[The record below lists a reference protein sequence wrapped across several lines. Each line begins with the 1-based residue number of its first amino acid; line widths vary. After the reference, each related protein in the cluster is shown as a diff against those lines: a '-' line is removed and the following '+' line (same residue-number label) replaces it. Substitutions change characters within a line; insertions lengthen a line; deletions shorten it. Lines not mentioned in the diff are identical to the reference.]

1 MNFKSIYKLGSP
13 PLSYRLCIALEPWF
27 LISSILLIAVGM
39 YSGLFVAPPDY
50 EMGDAFRIIYVHVP
64 SAWLALLT
72 FAIMTI
78 YSIIALAFKIPF
90 GFIINS
96 AVAPIGAIFTLICL
110 VTGSLWGKPMW
121 GTAWVWDARLTSELI
136 LLFLYLAYIMLHLSI
151 PDRSKADRATA
162 LLAIVGVVNI
172 PIIHY
177 SVVWWNTLH
186 QASTISKFAKPSIA
200 TEMLWPLI
208 IMILGYT
215 LLFAAFLAKRT
226 AAELAVRE
234 KRTRWLQ
241 TLIVGDKNNA

>member
-27 LISSILLIAVGM
+27 LISSILLFVVGM
-39 YSGLFVAPPDY
+39 YSGLFVAPPDD
-50 EMGDAFRIIYVHVP
+50 EMGDAFRIIYFHVP
-64 SAWLALLT
+64 SAYVSMMAYVCMAIAAIIGLIWRSNVAFS
-72 FAIMTI
+72 FAK
-78 YSIIALAFKIPF
+78 SC
-90 GFIINS
+90 
-96 AVAPIGAIFTLICL
+96 APIGASFTFLAL
-110 VTGSLWGKPMW
+110 VTGMLWGKPMW

-136 LLFLYLAYIMLHLSI
+136 LLFLYLAYMLLHLSI
-151 PDRSKADRATA
+151 PDRVKADRSAS

-208 IMILGYT
+208 IMILAYN
-215 LLFAAFLAKRT
+215 LLFAAFLLKRT
-226 AAELAVRE
+226 AAEIAVRE
-234 KRTRWLQ
+234 KRTRWIQ
-241 TLIVGDKNNA
+241 TLILGDKSNV

>member
-13 PLSYRLCIALEPWF
+13 PLSYRLCIVIEPWF

-39 YSGLFVAPPDY
+39 YSGLFVAPPDD
-50 EMGDAFRIIYVHVP
+50 EMGDAFRIIYFHVP
-64 SAWLALLT
+64 SAYVSMMAYVCMAIAASIGLIWRSNVAFSLAK
-72 FAIMTI
+72 
-78 YSIIALAFKIPF
+78 SC
-90 GFIINS
+90 
-96 AVAPIGAIFTLICL
+96 APIGASFTILAL
-110 VTGSLWGKPMW
+110 VTGMLWGKPMW

-151 PDRSKADRATA
+151 PDRAKADRSAS

-186 QASTISKFAKPSIA
+186 QASTISKFSKPSIA

-208 IMILGYT
+208 IMILAYT
-215 LLFAAFLAKRT
+215 LLFGAFLLKRT
-226 AAELAVRE
+226 AAELAIRE
-234 KRTRWLQ
+234 KRTRWIQ
-241 TLIVGDKNNA
+241 TLILGDKSNV

>member
-1 MNFKSIYKLGSP
+1 MGLLAGCASSSSSGIE
-13 PLSYRLCIALEPWF
+13 LSVSR
-27 LISSILLIAVGM
+27 
-39 YSGLFVAPPDY
+39 
-50 EMGDAFRIIYVHVP
+50 GDA
-64 SAWLALLT
+64 
-72 FAIMTI
+72 
-78 YSIIALAFKIPF
+78 
-90 GFIINS
+90 
-96 AVAPIGAIFTLICL
+96 
-110 VTGSLWGKPMW
+110 TGSYA
-121 GTAWVWDARLTSELI
+121 GTYIGTLSLTSTADVVAI
-136 LLFLYLAYIMLHLSI
+136 GSVSTVGIFMAGWGSSNKFSLLGAMRGVAAVVSYEI
-151 PDRSKADRATA
+151 P
-162 LLAIVGVVNI
+162 LVLAIVGVVNI

-226 AAELAVRE
+226 AAELAIRE

>member
-1 MNFKSIYKLGSP
+1 
-13 PLSYRLCIALEPWF
+13 
-27 LISSILLIAVGM
+27 
-39 YSGLFVAPPDY
+39 
-50 EMGDAFRIIYVHVP
+50 
-64 SAWLALLT
+64 
-72 FAIMTI
+72 
-78 YSIIALAFKIPF
+78 
-90 GFIINS
+90 
-96 AVAPIGAIFTLICL
+96 
-110 VTGSLWGKPMW
+110 
-121 GTAWVWDARLTSELI
+121 
-136 LLFLYLAYIMLHLSI
+136 
-151 PDRSKADRATA
+151 

-200 TEMLWPLI
+200 TEMLWPLV

-215 LLFAAFLAKRT
+215 LLFAAFLSKRT

>member
-13 PLSYRLCIALEPWF
+13 PLSYRLCIVIEPWF

-39 YSGLFVAPPDY
+39 YSGLFVAPPDD
-50 EMGDAFRIIYVHVP
+50 EMGDAFRIIYFHVP
-64 SAWLALLT
+64 SAYVSMMAYVCMAIAASIGLIWRPNVAFSLAK
-72 FAIMTI
+72 
-78 YSIIALAFKIPF
+78 SC
-90 GFIINS
+90 
-96 AVAPIGAIFTLICL
+96 APIGASFTILAL
-110 VTGSLWGKPMW
+110 VTGMLWGKPMW

-136 LLFLYLAYIMLHLSI
+136 LLFLYLAYMMLHLSI
-151 PDRSKADRATA
+151 PDRAKADRSAS

-208 IMILGYT
+208 IMILAYT
-215 LLFAAFLAKRT
+215 LLFGAFLLKRT
-226 AAELAVRE
+226 AAELAIRE
-234 KRTRWLQ
+234 KRTRWIQ
-241 TLIVGDKNNA
+241 TLILGDKSNV